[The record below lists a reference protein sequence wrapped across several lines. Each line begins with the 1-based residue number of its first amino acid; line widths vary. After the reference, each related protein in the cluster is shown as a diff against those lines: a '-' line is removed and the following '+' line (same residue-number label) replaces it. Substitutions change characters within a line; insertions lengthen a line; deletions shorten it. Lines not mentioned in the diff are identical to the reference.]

1 MEKKSGIKA
10 SYVICGILLV
20 AVVGLSIAYA
30 ALSANLNIEFG
41 TVTQN
46 VQSWNV
52 AFDTTTSPVTAT
64 AGGTSATGR
73 SCGTATVTSTLVTV
87 GATEL
92 SKPGDKCTWA
102 LTVKNTGSIDAV
114 LTSITPT
121 APTSVACSPMAN
133 ASMVCGNITYKLTT
147 DAAGTTLLTSGGTL
161 GHTTGSLDV
170 YLVAEYTGADVTD
183 TTVQHSGAKFE
194 LLYEQL

>member
-1 MEKKSGIKA
+1 MLGNKNNKGIYA
-10 SYVICGILLV
+10 VIGCLFV
-20 AVVGLSIAYA
+20 AVIALSIAYA
-30 ALSANLNIEFG
+30 ALSANLDITFG

-46 VQSWNV
+46 VLTWNV
-52 AFDTTTSPVTAT
+52 GFRTSPSSVTGT

-73 SCGTATVTSTLVTV
+73 SCGTATVARKQVTV
-87 GATEL
+87 AATEL